1 MPVAESFHCEIHA
14 AQGALI
20 VEQIQHIPLDKIVA
34 DVQVRKTFDEEG
46 LVGLATSLT
55 AVGQLQPCRVRKLGD
70 KYVIVDGERRYRAA
84 KLAGLTTLAVIIEG
98 KDLSE
103 GEVIQRQYISNCQ
116 REDLSPLEKA
126 TAIASLMNVTGWKAG
141 EAATRLGISNGT
153 ATRLLALL
161 TLPEPIRDQVA
172 AGVIPASAAYELS
185 RVGDAGQQQE
195 LANKFAAG
203 RLTRDALAGAIK
215 AQTKGTTKVP
225 SVATGR
231 ATAQLGEGRTVTV
244 VGHTLNLEGFIEILE
259 EALAKARKVRP
270 QGVELKTFV
279 KMLKDQAQAS

>member
-1 MPVAESFHCEIHA
+1 M
-14 AQGALI
+14 
-20 VEQIQHIPLDKIVA
+20 EQIQHIPLDKIVA
-34 DVQVRKTFDEEG
+34 DVQVRKAFDEEG
-46 LVGLATSLT
+46 LVGLAASLT
-55 AVGQLQPCRVRKLGD
+55 AVGQLQPGRVRKLGD

-84 KLAGLTTLAVIIEG
+84 KLAGLTTLAVIIEN
-98 KDLSE
+98 KDLCE

-161 TLPEPIRDQVA
+161 TLPESIQDQVA

-215 AQTKGTTKVP
+215 AQAKSTANAP

-231 ATAQLGEGRTVTV
+231 AVAQLGEGRTVTV
-244 VGHTLNLEGFIEILE
+244 VGRSLSLEGFIEILE
-259 EALAKARKVRP
+259 ELLAKARKVRP

>member
-1 MPVAESFHCEIHA
+1 M
-14 AQGALI
+14 
-20 VEQIQHIPLDKIVA
+20 EQIQHIPLDKIVA
-34 DVQVRKTFDEEG
+34 DVQVRKAFDEEG
-46 LVGLATSLT
+46 LIGLAASLT

-98 KDLSE
+98 KELCE

-225 SVATGR
+225 SAVTGR

-244 VGHTLNLEGFIEILE
+244 VGHSLNLEGFIGILE